1 MAGKSLSDP
10 IYRKEVL
17 RLAAD
22 ATSAGTLPGAHG
34 TASAHNPAC
43 ADKVTMAVTVTKKEK
58 GGRITGIA
66 HHTQACILAQASASI
81 LGGTA
86 VGQDA
91 DGLAALEGKVRMMLE
106 GGGTPDDAWR
116 AFDGVG
122 EIRGRHTCVLLPIL
136 ALREALEAAEKG

>member
-1 MAGKSLSDP
+1 MSDP
-10 IYRKEVL
+10 IYRKDLL

-22 ATSAGTLPGAHG
+22 ATGAGTLPAPHG

-43 ADKVTMAVTVTKKEK
+43 ADKVSMAVTVAD
-58 GGRITGIA
+58 GRITGIA
-66 HHTQACILAQASASI
+66 HQTQACILTQASASI

-106 GGGTPDDAWR
+106 GGGAPAGAWA

-122 EIRGRHTCVLLPIL
+122 AIRGRHTCVLLPIL
-136 ALREALEAAEKG
+136 ALREALEAAEKT

>member
-1 MAGKSLSDP
+1 MAGKSMSDP

-22 ATSAGTLPGAHG
+22 ATGAGTLLRADG

-43 ADKVTMAVTVTKKEK
+43 ADKVTMAVTMEA
-58 GGRITGIA
+58 GRITAIA
-66 HHTQACILAQASASI
+66 HQTQACILTQASASI

-91 DGLAALEGKVRMMLE
+91 GGLETLEGKVRMMLE
-106 GGGTPDDAWR
+106 GGGAPDDTWR

-122 EIRGRHTCVLLPIL
+122 EVKGRHTCVLLPLL
-136 ALREALEAAEKG
+136 ALREALEAAEKR